1 MLQNSVWARQP
12 PFIEC
17 EIRIEFIFIYFFN
30 NIKFVLVYY
39 IVVALTVHDDYWII
53 SSWNLL
59 IIINTILNLNTIC
72 ILSGFI
78 HLCRFVENP
87 DPLDLDAQFKTKLL
101 QNIADKN

>member
-1 MLQNSVWARQP
+1 MLQNSIWARQP

-78 HLCRFVENP
+78 DNLHTFVSICWESGSSWSGCS
-87 DPLDLDAQFKTKLL
+87 
-101 QNIADKN
+101 I